1 MNERRTRTLT
11 DADVEALTNSLR
23 KKVIQEFY
31 HDLGRGIWAMVWRGI
46 LIAAIAIA
54 AFGAG
59 KRGFNGG

>member
-11 DADVEALTNSLR
+11 DADVEALTEALR
-23 KKVIQEFY
+23 EKVVSEFY
-31 HDLGRGIWAMVWRGI
+31 RDLGRGIWSLVWRGL

-59 KRGFNGG
+59 KTGING